1 MTALASA
8 LGFGLKRVFDLK
20 VRGIRVV
27 EIVGVVLVAVLVL
40 SVYVAKA
47 AAARQSASIAALE
60 REIAETDAR
69 VRLLRAEA
77 ARLESPARLEALSR
91 QAGLAPADATQVVPE
106 ARLPELAE
114 PAPVVVLPEGEVTR

>member
-1 MTALASA
+1 MTVLRR
-8 LGFGLKRVFDLK
+8 LFELKL
-20 VRGIRVV
+20 RGVRVV
-27 EIVGVVLVAVLVL
+27 EIVGVVLVAAMVL